1 MALGWSFAIYGW
13 SKGYSVSS
21 AISYLIQVDEVVEN
35 NPNVEEI
42 SWSRVSW
49 AGGIQN
55 KRLTES
61 SGLASS
67 NRYDQVLWSMN
78 DSGNAPELFAL
89 NTQGDDL
96 GNWSLE
102 ETVQSDWEALSD
114 FVLDEQPYLLIADV
128 GDNFRWKPV
137 HSLIVVK
144 EPDVGCLL
152 YTSDAA
158 DE

>member
-1 MALGWSFAIYGW
+1 MIKPLLKLAVYLALLGGAVVIVLGGSFAIYGW

-21 AISYLIQVDEVVEN
+21 AISYLLSPDELAESNLKVEQ
-35 NPNVEEI
+35 I

-49 AGGIQN
+49 AGHIQN
-55 KRLTES
+55 KRLSES

-96 GNWSLE
+96 GTWTLE

-114 FVLDEQPYLLIADV
+114 FVLD
-128 GDNFRWKPV
+128 G
-137 HSLIVVK
+137 
-144 EPDVGCLL
+144 
-152 YTSDAA
+152 
-158 DE
+158 

>member
-1 MALGWSFAIYGW
+1 MIKLLLKLTAYLALLGGAVVIALGGSFAIYGW

-21 AISYLIQVDEVVEN
+21 AISYLLSPDELAESNLKVEQ
-35 NPNVEEI
+35 I

-49 AGGIQN
+49 AGHIQN
-55 KRLTES
+55 KRLSES

-96 GNWSLE
+96 GTWTLG

-114 FVLDEQPYLLIADV
+114 SY
-128 GDNFRWKPV
+128 
-137 HSLIVVK
+137 
-144 EPDVGCLL
+144 
-152 YTSDAA
+152 
-158 DE
+158 